1 MEATKCTEKLSF
13 RKVISDVTRKCFTYL
28 LFVSETSC
36 FSSRSEQ
43 GALSR
48 LEKLL
53 PIGPRTKGIPTL
65 RLLAYTNLHFL
76 KKLLM

>member
-43 GALSR
+43 GLSR

-53 PIGPRTKGIPTL
+53 PVGPRTKGGPTL
-65 RLLAYTNLHFL
+65 RLLTYTNLHFL

>member
-43 GALSR
+43 GRPLADWKNCFQL
-48 LEKLL
+48 
-53 PIGPRTKGIPTL
+53 GPAPKGVP
-65 RLLAYTNLHFL
+65 RYAY
-76 KKLLM
+76 